1 MSVQGNVSERLE
13 LARRRLEAGRKFA
26 DQQRAMVAKL
36 QSKGL
41 CTEVA
46 RHQLDLFEITLN
58 LFEEDYQ
65 KMKTGLDARLTK

>member
-1 MSVQGNVSERLE
+1 MSIQGNLSERLE
-13 LARRRLEAGRKFA
+13 LARSQLEAGRKLV
-26 DQQRAMVAKL
+26 DKQRAMVAKL

-46 RHQLDLFEITLN
+46 RHQLDLFEITLK

-65 KMKTGLDARLTK
+65 KSNKSLTLD